1 MNSSFESLS
10 TELLFEFFDY
20 LSPFDLFRIFINLNN
35 RLNAIVHSYPFRL
48 DFRPISR
55 SKFDFI
61 CRHLQP
67 KQVISLILCD
77 EYVPD
82 RVKLFLDHFSNFKEQ
97 FVRLQS
103 VTLTEAETITF
114 IDLPVSV
121 SSLSIRSYDA
131 NDYNENCINEI
142 LSRQAKVLTY
152 LKIDSKDLKHLID
165 IRFPALTHLIIGR
178 GCYYDGKYMDVSSPL
193 KNTDVYSLIQEWQC
207 FLTHLYL
214 VIDNNS
220 QYSTFN
226 LDRFSHCLTHLTLH
240 FYRGIQLNFTWEIP
254 SILEPFRS
262 SFWLE
267 QRHWYVGCYQDES
280 DTSTIIY
287 SIPRFRIRTLKY
299 PSVEFPHMTT
309 APSNIEKRF
318 FYSSRINYFSCN
330 MNKLITPV
338 GCRFN
343 QVKSLT
349 LSDSSLLSLNILSSI
364 VDLQQIQYLDV
375 ADIHLLLPD
384 ELENLIAHTPRVT
397 RLSMKFDP
405 LFIIP

>member
-1 MNSSFESLS
+1 
-10 TELLFEFFDY
+10 
-20 LSPFDLFRIFINLNN
+20 
-35 RLNAIVHSYPFRL
+35 
-48 DFRPISR
+48 
-55 SKFDFI
+55 
-61 CRHLQP
+61 
-67 KQVISLILCD
+67 
-77 EYVPD
+77 
-82 RVKLFLDHFSNFKEQ
+82 
-97 FVRLQS
+97 
-103 VTLTEAETITF
+103 
-114 IDLPVSV
+114 
-121 SSLSIRSYDA
+121 
-131 NDYNENCINEI
+131 
-142 LSRQAKVLTY
+142 
-152 LKIDSKDLKHLID
+152 
-165 IRFPALTHLIIGR
+165 
-178 GCYYDGKYMDVSSPL
+178 MDVSSPL

-240 FYRGIQLNFTWEIP
+240 FYRGIQVSFACLERCLIKLFQLTNFTCQANGSWDLIDGKQWEQLLLKTRIIRFNFKFKLNFTWEIP

-299 PSVEFPHMTT
+299 PSVEFSHMTT

-318 FYSSRINYFSCN
+318 LYSSRINYFSCN

-349 LSDSSLLSLNILSSI
+349 LSGSSLLSLNILSSI